1 MRRETWVR
9 ILPHEIRIAA
19 KRSFATRRVPL
30 DAMRTLVGGAI
41 RPRSGDVVV
50 ARVERLGHHRHI
62 EQPHGRRSL
71 LHVDDLVIVAYAD
84 RYATDQFE
92 SYVPRHLG
100 PVNLV
105 ASGGIASAAVSRSRS
120 VRTATDI
127 VPIGLIGDEAGR
139 PLNVAD
145 FRLPTLTPP
154 AERPRTIGV
163 LGTSMN
169 AGKTTTIHHMAHGLS
184 KVGMRPGVTKAT
196 GTGSGNDYW
205 VMLDAGAHMMLDFT
219 DAGLASSFRQ
229 PTSVLEEVMTQLVA
243 NLSLGGSRV
252 NFVEI
257 VDGVFQRDN
266 RSLLESAVVH
276 DLIDCVVLA
285 ASDAMGAAQG
295 LRSLTDHGFE
305 VVAVSGTLTKSP
317 LAVHEAEDELG
328 LPIWGLTELGAPEI
342 IAPVLGIDS
351 ALLAPPAPPQ
361 PAAWPIDLAGLENAS
376 ATAHGI
382 PSPDPSGRR
391 GGFVDSREL
400 IEHVRASSMVLS

>member
-9 ILPHEIRIAA
+9 ILPHEMRTTA
-19 KRSFATRRVPL
+19 KQSFATRRVPRES
-30 DAMRTLVGGAI
+30 MRTLVGGAI
-41 RPRSGDVVV
+41 RPRAGDVVI
-50 ARVERLGHHRHI
+50 ARIERLGHHRHI

-71 LHVDDLVIVAYAD
+71 LHLGDLIIVAYAD

-100 PVNLV
+100 PVHLV
-105 ASGGIASAAVSRSRS
+105 ASGGIASAVVSRSRS
-120 VRTATDI
+120 VRAATDI

-154 AERPRTIGV
+154 AEHPRTIGV

-184 KVGMRPGVTKAT
+184 KVGMRPGVTKVT

-219 DAGLASSFRQ
+219 DAGLASTFRQ

-243 NLSLGGSRV
+243 NLTLGGSRV

-257 VDGVFQRDN
+257 ADGVFQRDN

-276 DLIDCVVLA
+276 ELIDGVVLA

-295 LRSLTDHGFE
+295 LRSLTDHGFD
-305 VVAVSGTLTKSP
+305 VVALSGTLTRSP
-317 LAVHEAEDELG
+317 LAVQEAEEELG
-328 LPIWGLTELGAPEI
+328 LPIWGIPELEEHDV
-342 IAPVLGIDS
+342 IAPVLGIDP
-351 ALLAPPAPPQ
+351 ALLSAPQPPPQ
-361 PAAWPIDLAGLENAS
+361 PAWPIDLEGLANV
-376 ATAHGI
+376 
-382 PSPDPSGRR
+382 PDPSRGAQSAEIGGRR